1 MTERML
7 GVDRQMRAAIIA
19 KVEQCRRLANQVDD
33 PVTAQRRGDLAAKY
47 IHQIKS
53 AAVQAAEID
62 LANWLED
69 CYTVRITARYVAVIG
84 D

>member
-1 MTERML
+1 MTERIL
-7 GVDRQMRAAIIA
+7 GVDRQLQAAIIA
-19 KVEQCRRLANQVDD
+19 KVEQCRRANQVDD
-33 PVTAQRRGDLAAKY
+33 PVTAQRRGDLAVKY